1 MKERLENS
9 MLLVI
14 DMQNVYGKG
23 QAWECKRFEK
33 RIRNIRLLL
42 DHVTRK

>member
-1 MKERLENS
+1 MKERLENP

-23 QAWECKRFEK
+23 QAWECKRFGTFAYCW
-33 RIRNIRLLL
+33 IM
-42 DHVTRK
+42 